1 MKYINKLNIDINN
14 FIKKDFLKKIK
25 IDELSV
31 TEVYSFLPDKFKK
44 IINEN
49 VDDYK
54 KYIEETDL
62 NDYQSINGYD
72 KFYDFIVEKFLDQKY
87 LTKSEAQRSF
97 LTGDDFETE
106 EKIYYLKYL
115 DPLFFK
121 SSKYAFLFLERKK
134 YFSEDKLDPNIVKKL
149 EKVILTNLD
158 LSNEYAKKIL
168 KNRWEE
174 LELIIFQKGESKD
187 FRDYFNNILQD
198 FFKYDKDPSKKFDE
212 IYKQSEIFRNFIN
225 HPIMISDLLSL
236 FNFWNPTIDKI
247 LIKSAESYLDYFL
260 NLIYSNFNNPEFMKK
275 NIMKD
280 PKKIAIYYSETSR
293 GISAVNELPSDIEE
307 RQKIFDALSQYPEQL
322 LKFVKNKYENDEDI
336 FKDFPNF
343 VSNASKVNEQVHYM
357 IYNFLERTVLERIR
371 KITDIFY
378 WNQNKVDD
386 YINNYQQQFKQVRE
400 YMYKTYK
407 PFIEIISKNR
417 IHSNAYANFTLY
429 PFPIKEGEQRI
440 LNDFF
445 ERGSYLLLIK
455 KLGPSIVPNY
465 DSYDLS
471 NLPIED

>member
-1 MKYINKLNIDINN
+1 MDINL

-25 IDELSV
+25 IDEISITEIHSV
-31 TEVYSFLPDKFKK
+31 LPDKFKK

-54 KYIEETDL
+54 KYIKETDPD
-62 NDYQSINGYD
+62 DYQNINGYD
-72 KFYDFIVEKFLDQKY
+72 KIYDFIVEKFLDEKY
-87 LTKSEAQRSF
+87 LTKSEAQKSF
-97 LTGDDFETE
+97 LTDDDFKVE
-106 EKIYYLKYL
+106 EEIYYLKYL

-134 YFSEDKLDPNIVKKL
+134 YFIQDKLDHNIVKKL

-158 LSNEYAKKIL
+158 LSDEYAKKIL
-168 KNRWEE
+168 KSRWEE
-174 LELIIFQKGESKD
+174 LELRIFQKGESKD
-187 FRDYFNNILQD
+187 FRNYFNNVLKK
-198 FFKYDKDPSKKFDE
+198 FFEYDKNPPKKFDE
-212 IYKQSEIFRNFIN
+212 IYKQSEIFRDFIN

-260 NLIYSNFNNPEFMKK
+260 NLRYSNFNNPEFMKK
-275 NIMKD
+275 NIMQD
-280 PKKIAIYYSETSR
+280 PKKIAIYYSETAR
-293 GISAVNELPSDIEE
+293 GVSASDELPSDIEE

-322 LKFVKNKYENDEDI
+322 LKFVKSKYENDEDI

-343 VSNASKVNEQVHYM
+343 VLDVSKINKRADYM
-357 IYNFLERTVLERIR
+357 VYNFLERTVLERIR

-407 PFIEIISKNR
+407 PFIEKISDNYLYASKY
-417 IHSNAYANFTLY
+417 SNITLY

-440 LNDFF
+440 LDNFL
-445 ERGSYLLLIK
+445 ERGSYLSLIK
-455 KLGPSIVPNY
+455 KLGPQKVKNY
-465 DSYDLS
+465 NDYDLS
-471 NLPIED
+471 GIED